1 MIKVSNET
9 KVGALT
15 VIAIAL
21 MIIGFNFLKG
31 KTIFHP
37 GNFLYAKYADTKG
50 LIVSNPVFVNGYQVG
65 SVFEIENQKDN
76 LASIIVSVKLNEDYK
91 IPTNSIATIQ
101 DNPLGISSIS
111 IVLGN
116 AKNYL
121 KSGDTLQTAPA
132 TSLLGDFVNT
142 LSPLGEKTKNAITS
156 LDKVLNNINT
166 VLDDKNKENLTLVL
180 QNLATTTKSL
190 NNSMANIE
198 AMLQKQNGSV
208 SQSFDNLN
216 AFTKNL
222 NNNNEKLNKIINN
235 LESVTTSV
243 KDADLTKTI
252 KTIQT
257 AVASLNVSLQKLNAG
272 NGTASKL
279 MNDTAFYQNLQ
290 GTLKSINTLVDDI
303 KVHPKRYI
311 NVSVF
316 GKKDKSTPLEKPIAD
331 SLKNE

>member
-1 MIKVSNET
+1 MRVSNET

-15 VIAIAL
+15 VIAVTV
-21 MIIGFNFLKG
+21 IILGFNFLRG
-31 KTIFHP
+31 KTLFKS
-37 GNFLYAKYADTKG
+37 GNMIYAKYADTKG

-76 LASIIVSVKLNEDYK
+76 LAEIIVSVKLNESYK
-91 IPTNSIATIQ
+91 IPNNSVATIQ

-116 AKNYL
+116 ATSFFKF
-121 KSGDTLQTAPA
+121 GDTIKTAPA
-132 TSLLGDFVNT
+132 TSLMGDLVNT

-166 VLDDKNKENLTLVL
+166 VLDDKNK
-180 QNLATTTKSL
+180 QNLALVLENLAATTKSL
-190 NNSMANIE
+190 NSSMANIE
-198 AMLQKQNGSV
+198 TMLQKQNGSV

-216 AFTKNL
+216 SFTKNL
-222 NNNNEKLNKIINN
+222 NNNNEKLNNIITN
-235 LESVTTSV
+235 LDSVSKSV

-252 KTIQT
+252 KTIQL
-257 AVASLNVSLQKLNAG
+257 AVASLNISLQKLNSG
-272 NGTASKL
+272 TGTASKL
-279 MNDTAFYQNLQ
+279 MNDSSFYQELQ

-316 GKKDKSTPLEKPIAD
+316 GKKDKSAPLDKPLAD
-331 SLKNE
+331 SVNHE